1 MSPNKKRRGN
11 YNETREKV
19 KPNPELIRAL
29 EQIGGERGISTEVLI
44 DAIEAALIS
53 AYKRNFGSGDHH
65 VGVVIDRNIG
75 AIRVLAK
82 RLVVEEVEHPQ
93 FQISVSE
100 ARGLDPRYEVGDFV
114 ETEVTPAEFGRIA
127 AQTAKQVVVQRIRE
141 AERGVILEEF
151 ASREGDI
158 VTAVVQRHEQ
168 KSVILDLGRTETT
181 LSPAEQMPNERYRHG
196 ERLKVYVVE
205 ARPGQ
210 KGPDIVVSRT
220 HPGLIKRLLEFEV
233 PEIHDGVVEIKAI
246 AREPGSRAKV
256 AVWSR
261 DENVDPVGACV
272 GTRGSRVQAVV
283 NELRGEKIDIV
294 RWDPIIEAFVAKAL
308 SPATATGVEL
318 SPAAKTARVVVPDH
332 QLSLAIGREGQN
344 ARLAAKL
351 TGWRIDIRSESQRL
365 LEQQARDAARAAA
378 DDAEF
383 ELELGGEDPAADEA
397 GPVDGDGKTVSSE
410 G

>member
-1 MSPNKKRRGN
+1 MSPDKKKRGTYAEARD
-11 YNETREKV
+11 KV

-29 EQIGGERGISTEVLI
+29 EQIGGERGIGTDVLI

-53 AYKRNFGSGDHH
+53 AYKKNFGSGEHH
-65 VGVVIDRNIG
+65 VDVVIDRSTG

-93 FQISVSE
+93 FQISVRE
-100 ARGLDPRYEVGDFV
+100 ARAIDPRYEPGDFV

-168 KSVILDLGRTETT
+168 KSVILDLGRTETS
-181 LSPAEQMPNERYRHG
+181 LGPAEQMPNERYRHG
-196 ERLKVYVVE
+196 ERLKVFVVE

-210 KGPDIVVSRT
+210 KGPDILVSRS

-233 PEIHDGVVEIKAI
+233 PEIHDGVVEIKAV

-272 GTRGSRVQAVV
+272 GTRGARVQAVV

-294 RWDPIIEAFVAKAL
+294 RWDPMVEAFVAKAL

-318 SPAAKTARVVVPDH
+318 DLTAKTARVVVPDH

-351 TGWRIDIRSESQRL
+351 TGWRIDIRSESQRQV
-365 LEQQARDAARAAA
+365 ERQARDAARAAV

-383 ELELGGEDPAADEA
+383 ELELDEE
-397 GPVDGDGKTVSSE
+397 GPVRAEAAPIEGDDKTVNPAE
-410 G
+410 